1 MDENLYKVNAIRK
14 CVFSKFVEI
23 KRNMKKYYSSKIIQ
37 LKKAIIFLSM
47 QLLFACYISRHNNVL
62 FKRRKIN
69 SVEEHDSQ
77 CPEKT
82 WQEETVEPGRRYPG
96 GKSGQI
102 FAKYYP
108 N

>member
-1 MDENLYKVNAIRK
+1 MDKNLYEVNAMRK

-47 QLLFACYISRHNNVL
+47 QLLFACYVSRHNTVL

-69 SVEEHDSQ
+69 SVVERDSQ
-77 CPEKT
+77 YSEET
-82 WQEETVEPGRRYPG
+82 WQEENIEPGSRYPG
-96 GKSGQI
+96 G
-102 FAKYYP
+102 
-108 N
+108 